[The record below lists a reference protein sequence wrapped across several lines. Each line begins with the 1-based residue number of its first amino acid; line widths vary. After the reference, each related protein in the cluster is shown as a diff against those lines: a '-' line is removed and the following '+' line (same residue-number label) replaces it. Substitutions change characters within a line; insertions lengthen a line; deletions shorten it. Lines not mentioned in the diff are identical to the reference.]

1 MAKAI
6 VQDDEVECREE
17 RKVASR
23 KKDRCSC
30 AVPFIRF
37 KYNSISSIT
46 WKMCQHLIY
55 IESIEWSRH
64 SIDTHAPSL
73 AQKYAILSSISV
85 RLNLL
90 YRKYCVLTGTQSDS
104 LPTFFALCCDS
115 TNNIF
120 HFRALPISTNFTHT
134 RTQRLKMLL
143 FSRANNGYTR
153 K

>member
-90 YRKYCVLTGTQSDS
+90 YRKYCV
-104 LPTFFALCCDS
+104 
-115 TNNIF
+115 
-120 HFRALPISTNFTHT
+120 
-134 RTQRLKMLL
+134 
-143 FSRANNGYTR
+143 
-153 K
+153 